1 MSRRLSRSVTRTA
14 ATVALLNNSSQSN
27 QTTPT
32 TSSNSTATTND
43 NNNSNSNLQQH
54 SELNQCTSHCTGGS
68 DEDSEC
74 EMTEELL
81 NSAPPPPKHIPFPDI
96 PQNSE
101 LLNEFLMFAYTAL
114 AASMQF
120 LHLYRSV
127 FWLPESNSKHAMVY
141 LYIHINTMKYIN

>member
-1 MSRRLSRSVTRTA
+1 MSRRLSRSVTRTSA
-14 ATVALLNNSSQSN
+14 ILLNNSSSQSTN
-27 QTTPT
+27 
-32 TSSNSTATTND
+32 SSPSNVSITND
-43 NNNSNSNLQQH
+43 N
-54 SELNQCTSHCTGGS
+54 SEQNQCSTHGGSIGGGS

-74 EMTEELL
+74 EMTEEML
-81 NSAPPPPKHIPFPDI
+81 NSAPAPPKHIPFPDI

-127 FWLPESNSKHAMVY
+127 WWLPESHSKHAMVFFFNNY
-141 LYIHINTMKYIN
+141 PIQ